1 MPFRLVVSPIFLGT
15 TNFTIFRSFCNFR
28 SFRNFRSIRLCPLD
42 LLFHPFLGGQR
53 ILLFFAVFVIFAVF
67 AVFVIFAVFRQCPS
81 GMLFDLF
88 MWGLRNSLFFA
99 VFVIFAVFGNI
110 LYALQACILTHFSG
124 GQRILLFFAV
134 FAVFAAACNSGHY
147 SPASSRIHCLTIW
160 GCSIHRCSDDCPIG
174 KKMIYAS
181 SKDALKKR
189 FTGLNTEFQCTDT
202 AEFQYSELV
211 KDLIHKDRL

>member
-88 MWGLRNSLFFA
+88 MWGLQNSLFFA

-147 SPASSRIHCLTIW
+147 SEMVTSIFFPESEEDRQFVAKWLFFCPSKENESRENIN
-160 GCSIHRCSDDCPIG
+160 P
-174 KKMIYAS
+174 
-181 SKDALKKR
+181 
-189 FTGLNTEFQCTDT
+189 
-202 AEFQYSELV
+202 
-211 KDLIHKDRL
+211 RLHP